1 LNTRIAEIH
10 RLIQANLLVSAFEEV
25 DGEFFIYRNAEM
37 GSKLAMVLSENAVL
51 TAFVNDP
58 IPDPDKFICDLIVFQ
73 QQRLALGLGIE
84 TTTDD
89 KGTKEKTIV
98 PVVATIENALRL
110 TSPDL
115 YGKNSDDNK
124 TNVHIWANTL
134 MTYED
139 QEEMSKI
146 KTTENQAVGA
156 AE

>member
-10 RLIQANLLVSAFEEV
+10 RLIQANLLVPAFEEV

-37 GSKLAMVLSENAVL
+37 GSKLAMVLSGNAVL

-58 IPDPDKFICDLIVFQ
+58 ISDPDKFICDLIVYQ

-110 TSPDL
+110 TSPEL
-115 YGKNSDDNK
+115 YGKTADDGK
-124 TNVHIWANTL
+124 TNVNIWAAAL
-134 MTYED
+134 MEIED
-139 QEEMSKI
+139 AQESAKPAD
-146 KTTENQAVGA
+146 NSL
-156 AE
+156 AEVLSE